1 MQAHDGVAVQEMGE
15 ENVTQYLGETVKL
28 VRLEK
33 ARDTPL
39 VRLYESLLEHCTI
52 SVCRLHFHSFTALLT
67 VFKVLYIGPFNIL
80 SYFALKRE
88 IRIIKTKIAMLAYK
102 QHPGK

>member
-1 MQAHDGVAVQEMGE
+1 MQAHDSVAVQEVAE

-39 VRLYESLLEHCTI
+39 VRHHPLVILNDYPQLL
-52 SVCRLHFHSFTALLT
+52 LL
-67 VFKVLYIGPFNIL
+67 L
-80 SYFALKRE
+80 
-88 IRIIKTKIAMLAYK
+88 
-102 QHPGK
+102 

>member
-1 MQAHDGVAVQEMGE
+1 MQAHDSVAGQEMEE

-39 VRLYESLLEHCTI
+39 VRQ
-52 SVCRLHFHSFTALLT
+52 HFF
-67 VFKVLYIGPFNIL
+67 
-80 SYFALKRE
+80 
-88 IRIIKTKIAMLAYK
+88 
-102 QHPGK
+102 

>member
-1 MQAHDGVAVQEMGE
+1 MQAHDSVAVQEMAE

-39 VRLYESLLEHCTI
+39 VRRHALVILSDYYYLLLLLCAYSTSLCILSLL
-52 SVCRLHFHSFTALLT
+52 HS
-67 VFKVLYIGPFNIL
+67 
-80 SYFALKRE
+80 
-88 IRIIKTKIAMLAYK
+88 
-102 QHPGK
+102 H

>member
-1 MQAHDGVAVQEMGE
+1 MQAHDSVAVQEMAE

-39 VRLYESLLEHCTI
+39 VRLHQLVFLSDYNFFILLLYA
-52 SVCRLHFHSFTALLT
+52 SFLDLFTA
-67 VFKVLYIGPFNIL
+67 
-80 SYFALKRE
+80 
-88 IRIIKTKIAMLAYK
+88 IKCA
-102 QHPGK
+102 

>member
-1 MQAHDGVAVQEMGE
+1 MQAHDSVAVQEMEE

-39 VRLYESLLEHCTI
+39 VRRHLLVFLSHYYYLLLLPSVIAVCIRLSIFLASQAFKLLY
-52 SVCRLHFHSFTALLT
+52 AL
-67 VFKVLYIGPFNIL
+67 
-80 SYFALKRE
+80 
-88 IRIIKTKIAMLAYK
+88 
-102 QHPGK
+102 